1 MVGIL
6 IVSHG
11 HFGEALVRC
20 ASHVLG
26 SMPPLVATVGV
37 TAHDDPEAIF
47 RQAQNAVRELDQ
59 GGGVLVLSDIC
70 GATPCNI
77 ASRLLESG
85 RVEGLSGVSLPMLI
99 RALTYRS
106 EPLESVVQKAMS
118 GGLDGVVHL
127 NRDPC
132 HAADGN

>member
-11 HFGEALVRC
+11 RFGEALIRC
-20 ASHVLG
+20 AAHVLG
-26 SMPPLVATVGV
+26 SRPPHVATVGV
-37 TAHDDPEAIF
+37 TARDDPEAVLQ
-47 RQAQNAVRELDQ
+47 QAREAVREIDQ
-59 GGGVLVLSDIC
+59 GDGVLVLSDIC

-77 ASRLLESG
+77 ASRLLEAG

-99 RALTYRS
+99 RALTYRN
-106 EPLESVVQKAMS
+106 EPLDSVVSKAMS
-118 GGLDGVVHL
+118 GGVEGVVHL

-132 HAADGN
+132 HAADRS